1 MKKLLIT
8 SAMMLTS
15 LFAMAGTIGVDQDH
29 VYNKA
34 ADVGGQAHILRW
46 SDTID
51 GIDYG
56 LSNRVTTYGSNPNS
70 SVNSSKLKSS
80 SGWGMW
86 STFEGS
92 VGKSYAINSTLTLRP
107 YVGMGYDDGQNGAV
121 GTGYWYGRVGVAAGV
136 KIGPGRWNTAITR
149 RVNHESGHLEQ
160 TMWLNNYSIPIND
173 KFSVNLRAS
182 RGWQDALGVVPK
194 TYEDYTGIGITYKF

>member
-15 LFAMAGTIGVDQDH
+15 LLSMAGTIGVDQDH

-70 SVNSSKLKSS
+70 SVASSKLKSS

-173 KFSVNLRAS
+173 RFSVNLRAS